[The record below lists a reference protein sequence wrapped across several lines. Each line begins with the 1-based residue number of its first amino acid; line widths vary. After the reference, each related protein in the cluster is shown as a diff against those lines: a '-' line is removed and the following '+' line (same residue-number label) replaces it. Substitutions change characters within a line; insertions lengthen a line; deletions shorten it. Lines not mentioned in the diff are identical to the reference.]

1 MHATHHSDDVLAT
14 FTANA
19 ECQGV
24 GGDGSPAYNAPV
36 NIQIATLELFGRDA
50 MHLLKLCPQLT
61 LDVLA
66 LADELEFE
74 GDER

>member
-1 MHATHHSDDVLAT
+1 MHATYYSGEIYAT
-14 FTANA
+14 FTADA
-19 ECQGV
+19 ECQGT
-24 GGDGSPAYNAPV
+24 GGDGSPAYSAPV
-36 NIQIATLELFGRDA
+36 NIDIATLELLGSDA

-74 GDER
+74 GDEE